1 MVFPTIELIM
11 SVETDDR
18 GRIYLTKE
26 VREKHG
32 ERFRILDLPN
42 RIVLIPIADNP
53 LEAAREAVGD
63 TFEGKTPE
71 ELREKARETAKA
83 DIEREIQELEER

>member
-1 MVFPTIELIM
+1 M

>member
-1 MVFPTIELIM
+1 M

-42 RIVLIPIADNP
+42 RIVLIPIADDP

-63 TFEGKTPE
+63 TFEGKSLE
-71 ELREKARETAKA
+71 EFREKAREAAKA
-83 DIEREIQELEER
+83 DIESEIQEREER